1 MNSTINKINN
11 IIKKNQIEKNLHLEK
26 QGDTKSL
33 LYSNYLMVFT
43 SLLAF
48 ITFLISYNTGKDF
61 NEKYIW
67 ILISFVLLGIIG
79 VFGFLYQGMIK

>member
-11 IIKKNQIEKNLHLEK
+11 IIKKIQIEKNLHLEE